1 MIESESEYDFEKG
14 DELSDTQ
21 LIVQEKIINVHKA
34 ILGKSTYNIYLE
46 QILVIDLQANYP
58 GR

>member
-34 ILGKSTYNIYLE
+34 ILGKSTYNIY
-46 QILVIDLQANYP
+46 
-58 GR
+58 